1 LELNISGGRSSTK
14 VQILEALL
22 KAGEPIGVDELARQL
37 SISRSAVYQHMA
49 TLERDRMIEP
59 GKISQTKGRPGQT
72 FQLTDIGRN
81 QFPKHYSLFA
91 GLLIE
96 LIEKRLGDDE
106 LQGFMEAL
114 GEQLAD
120 RFRSRVAG
128 LNEGERLGEIAKIMG
143 ELGYE
148 AQVVER
154 GLGGASEITAYNCV
168 FHEIAREKESVC
180 KLDLALLS
188 ELYGGEIEHLECM
201 VRGGGCCRF
210 RPGK

>member
-1 LELNISGGRSSTK
+1 MELNIPGGRSSTK
-14 VQILEALL
+14 VQILESLL
-22 KAGEPIGVDELARQL
+22 KAGAPIGVDELARQL

-59 GKISQTKGRPGQT
+59 GKVSQTKGRPGQT
-72 FQLTDIGRN
+72 YQLTDIGRN
-81 QFPKHYSLFA
+81 QFPKHYSLLA

-96 LIEKRLGDDE
+96 LVQKRLGDDE

-114 GEQLAD
+114 GGQLAE
-120 RFRSRVAG
+120 RFGARVLG
-128 LNEGERLGEIAKIMG
+128 LSDEERLREIALIMG

-154 GLGGASEITAYNCV
+154 GAGVAPEITAHNCV
-168 FHEIAREKESVC
+168 FHEIAREHKSVC
-180 KLDLALLS
+180 ELDLALLS
-188 ELYGGEIEHLECM
+188 ELYGGKIEHLECM